1 MQTNGRQNGWTRN
14 VESLCFLSSSHYLP
28 LSRTH
33 AIPINMVSLGVGN
46 CKNVT
51 LWSHYLFARDWMSA
65 LGMKKKGK
73 KRPLQQ
79 HIAHLKFIEPICR
92 MFHVALGWT
101 ED

>member
-1 MQTNGRQNGWTRN
+1 M
-14 VESLCFLSSSHYLP
+14 ESLCFLSSSHYLP

-73 KRPLQQ
+73 KTPSPATFSPSQVYR
-79 HIAHLKFIEPICR
+79 AHLSNVSRCFR
-92 MFHVALGWT
+92 LDRGLNVRGTL
-101 ED
+101 